1 MLSVLR
7 VACSLVTYDG
17 VCEVNFT
24 LSHRKRIEIN
34 RKCNNHFLQPGAVWI
49 PRAPGRRAQLNA
61 PQPMWVWPGLKM
73 LGCVAIEKQGIRN
86 ACEYTISAV
95 NETTVTLKDGPTLT
109 HEQAS
114 EWLRLPFCRTYASIQ
129 GLELDCSLGLHDL
142 DCSHFTLRHLY
153 VALSRAKTAALVRCF

>member
-1 MLSVLR
+1 MWAHYTGVPTSVTGDQTHHSSRRLLR
-7 VACSLVTYDG
+7 HT
-17 VCEVNFT
+17 
-24 LSHRKRIEIN
+24 
-34 RKCNNHFLQPGAVWI
+34 
-49 PRAPGRRAQLNA
+49 
-61 PQPMWVWPGLKM
+61 WPELKM

-86 ACEYTISAV
+86 ACEYKISAV

-114 EWLRLPFCRTYASIQ
+114 EWLRLPFARTYASIQ